1 MTITFSTDKGYL
13 SLEDNIKTGELAESF
28 FKMEENPDQ
37 IPATIE
43 NCEWI
48 NANIPECDNV
58 IKDDGEIIGYTLI
71 MPCTKDLMEKFLA
84 KEITEN
90 EMFEKIKL
98 HVDYNN
104 FDTIYI
110 CAMTINPDYRGRGL
124 ASEGLIKS
132 IKKIVGA
139 RKIKPILFYW
149 KQTEEGQKVC
159 KKVADLLK
167 FELKEL

>member
-1 MTITFSTDKGYL
+1 
-13 SLEDNIKTGELAESF
+13 
-28 FKMEENPDQ
+28 
-37 IPATIE
+37 
-43 NCEWI
+43 
-48 NANIPECDNV
+48 
-58 IKDDGEIIGYTLI
+58 
-71 MPCTKDLMEKFLA
+71 MEKFLA

-110 CAMTINPDYRGRGL
+110 CAMTLDPEYRRKGL
-124 ASEGLIKS
+124 ASEGLVKS
-132 IKKIVGA
+132 IKKIIGT

-149 KQTEEGQKVC
+149 KQTEEGGKVC
-159 KKVADLLK
+159 RKVADILK